1 LLLLKFFRLNL
12 KLFFIFVL
20 AKVSQK
26 LPSLSVVV
34 TGPVATRVFGGLNP
48 HKQCPKPP
56 KLKYETLLISRIL
69 SISTMSSPPVEDFL
83 ATVLRSWIYFSNYPV
98 SFSASRRDAQLR
110 GANPGSGQ
118 IDRHGDNCSGESGLG
133 SPERAGPAGEGEDR
147 EAGRC
152 CAFPFVS
159 VSEQKQ
165 HLTFQL
171 RRSEPPLRLGT
182 TTANGPRA

>member
-1 LLLLKFFRLNL
+1 VGADNVLQEFCNLIHCFIDSFF
-12 KLFFIFVL
+12 F
-20 AKVSQK
+20 
-26 LPSLSVVV
+26 
-34 TGPVATRVFGGLNP
+34 
-48 HKQCPKPP
+48 H
-56 KLKYETLLISRIL
+56 ISR
-69 SISTMSSPPVEDFL
+69 
-83 ATVLRSWIYFSNYPV
+83 
-98 SFSASRRDAQLR
+98 
-110 GANPGSGQ
+110 ANPGSGQ